1 MLQLREAVEEVARM
15 SGMAEQIATASEE
28 QSATAEE
35 VTRNV
40 STIAEK
46 SLETKQAMVQISE
59 ASGDLA
65 ELSHQLRDS
74 LSRFKVS

>member
-1 MLQLREAVEEVARM
+1 M

-40 STIAEK
+40 STISEK
-46 SLETKQAMVQISE
+46 SFETKQAMAQISE

-65 ELSHQLRDS
+65 ELSHQLKDS

>member
-1 MLQLREAVEEVARM
+1 
-15 SGMAEQIATASEE
+15 MAEQIATASGE

-40 STIAEK
+40 SAISEK
-46 SLETKQAMVQISE
+46 SFETKQAMAQIST

-65 ELSHQLRDS
+65 ELSHQLKDL
-74 LSRFKVS
+74 LSRFRVS